1 MTWTQLVKNQN
12 KLYMKHHYE
21 SLNLEEGDSLEAI
34 QSAYERLS
42 KELDPATNDNQDF
55 FVEEY
60 AKVQEAY
67 KALSQSSILK
77 NNDSSKRSVTSNRDE
92 FSSSSNSSDSFTVTI
107 SKEKIEKLKNRK
119 LDTDQIV
126 SVSEGLKILS
136 ILSMIGSGLI
146 SIIYFVLIFNGFSAA
161 LSLIFLIITVPFV
174 FKFIGALRMYKA
186 KKNGFL
192 IYMIPSIIINFF
204 FFISLFSE
212 TQTQPIIILFLTIV
226 MIVFSVIFNNYKK
239 HLK

>member
-1 MTWTQLVKNQN
+1 
-12 KLYMKHHYE
+12 MKHHYE

>member
-1 MTWTQLVKNQN
+1 M
-12 KLYMKHHYE
+12 
-21 SLNLEEGDSLEAI
+21 SLLLLQI
-34 QSAYERLS
+34 HQ
-42 KELDPATNDNQDF
+42 
-55 FVEEY
+55 
-60 AKVQEAY
+60 
-67 KALSQSSILK
+67 
-77 NNDSSKRSVTSNRDE
+77 
-92 FSSSSNSSDSFTVTI
+92 DSFTVTI

>member
-1 MTWTQLVKNQN
+1 
-12 KLYMKHHYE
+12 MKHHYE

-77 NNDSSKRSVTSNRDE
+77 NNDSSKRSITSNRDE

-107 SKEKIEKLKNRK
+107 SKEKIEELKNRK
-119 LDTDQIV
+119 LDTQQIQT
-126 SVSEGLKILS
+126 SVPDGLKILS
-136 ILSMIGSGLI
+136 VLSMIGSGLI
-146 SIIYFVLIFNGFSAA
+146 SIIYFVLIFNGFSAV
-161 LSLIFLIITVPFV
+161 LSVFFIIITVPFV

-192 IYMIPSIIINFF
+192 IYMIPSIIINIF

-212 TQTQPIIILFLTIV
+212 TQTQPISILFLTIV